1 MDGEVIWL
9 IQTFHQRHKYY
20 KFNLNVVVVT
30 LHNSAPSGP
39 QGFIVVASSWAKRN
53 QNRRPLG

>member
-39 QGFIVVASSWAKRN
+39 QGSPAVSQFLGRRN
-53 QNRRPLG
+53 QKFDAL